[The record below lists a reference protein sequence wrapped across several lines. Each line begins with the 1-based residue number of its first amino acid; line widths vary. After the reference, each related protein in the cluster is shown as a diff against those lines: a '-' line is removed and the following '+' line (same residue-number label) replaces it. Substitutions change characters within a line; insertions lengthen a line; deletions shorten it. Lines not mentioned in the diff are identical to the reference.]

1 MMLPYTDFFKY
12 LGMVCDK
19 QINLNTAADATLCPF
34 PGRHVQSQRVCPE
47 SKTLFRNITSLT
59 GYTRTYGFSH
69 DICTR
74 YSGCY
79 VYESDLGH
87 SLFTTRQRGGQSPSE
102 MAVGSVEKDVGSQTH
117 HAFMVCHMYVW
128 IGTPT
133 VQLISRGNVAV
144 QFLTKSN
151 SYTMKKVFHA
161 DMQLSTRSK

>member
-1 MMLPYTDFFKY
+1 MASQDIRYTCWY
-12 LGMVCDK
+12 IC
-19 QINLNTAADATLCPF
+19 
-34 PGRHVQSQRVCPE
+34 E
-47 SKTLFRNITSLT
+47 SN
-59 GYTRTYGFSH
+59 
-69 DICTR
+69 
-74 YSGCY
+74 
-79 VYESDLGH
+79 LGH
-87 SLFTTRQRGGQSPSE
+87 SLLTTRQRDGQSPLE
-102 MAVGSVEKDVGSQTH
+102 MAVGSAEKDVGSQRH